1 MSLVKLEHFDK
12 REASLKNQAIE
23 DVNKI
28 IFNSKELIRVREEQ
42 ILNGF
47 QKDIKEAEDDT

>member
-1 MSLVKLEHFDK
+1 MALIKLEHFDK

-28 IFNSKELIRVREEQ
+28 INNGKELIRLR
-42 ILNGF
+42 
-47 QKDIKEAEDDT
+47 